1 MHHSRQRNRTDRSE
15 PPRRSSL
22 GASGIRMSLIKQLAL
37 VAVLCGLGIVA
48 YRYGWPLVAP
58 GDGRQAASG
67 PAGGQ
72 AAERRRG
79 GDRAATVLV
88 EAVEL
93 RAQRTRIEAVGTARA
108 YRSVTLHP
116 AAAGEVAAV
125 HFAPDQEV
133 RKGSVLLEL
142 DSRRE
147 KLAADLAR
155 VRVRNARQL
164 LSRYERSAGSGAYA
178 ESTVADARS
187 ALEEAEIALRQAEVA
202 LSDRRVVAPFDGFTG
217 LTGVDV
223 GDRIGTGD
231 AITTLDDRASLLVGF
246 SVPELFLGR
255 IGRGHPVEVA
265 TWAARDQPIPGE
277 IVDLDSR
284 INPVS
289 RSFTARARVANAG
302 DAFRPG
308 MSFAVTLDV
317 RGDRH
322 PLVPE
327 ISVRYGTDG
336 AYVWVVREGAAAR
349 VPVRIV
355 ERQEATVLVDAA
367 LEEGEPVVVEGIQ
380 RLRPGLAVNIAT
392 PRQAS

>member
-1 MHHSRQRNRTDRSE
+1 
-15 PPRRSSL
+15 
-22 GASGIRMSLIKQLAL
+22 MSLTRQLVL
-37 VAVLCGLGIVA
+37 VVILCGIGIAA

-58 GDGRQAASG
+58 TDRKQAAEG
-67 PAGGQ
+67 RAGGP
-72 AAERRRG
+72 AAERRRSA
-79 GDRAATVLV
+79 DRAATVLV

-93 RAQRTRIEAVGTARA
+93 RPQRTRIKAVGTAQA

-116 AAAGEVAAV
+116 PSAGEVAAV

-147 KLAADLAR
+147 TLAVDLAR
-155 VRVRNARQL
+155 VRAGNARQL

-178 ESTVADARS
+178 ESTVADARG
-187 ALEEAEIALRQAEVA
+187 ALDEAEIALRQAEVA
-202 LSDRRVVAPFDGFTG
+202 LSDRRVIAPFDGFVG
-217 LTGVDV
+217 LTEVDV
-223 GDRIGTGD
+223 GDRIATGD
-231 AITTLDDRASLLVGF
+231 AITTLDDRASLLVSF

-255 IGRGHPVEVA
+255 IGKGHSVEVA

-277 IVDLDSR
+277 IVDLGSR
-284 INPVS
+284 IDPVS
-289 RSFTARARVANAG
+289 RSFTARAQVANAG

-317 RGDRH
+317 LGRH
-322 PLVPE
+322 YPLVPE

-355 ERQEATVLVDAA
+355 ERQEATVLIDAA
-367 LEEGEPVVVEGIQ
+367 LEDGELVVVEGIQ
-380 RLRPGLAVNIAT
+380 RLRPGLAVNVAT
-392 PRQAS
+392 PGQTS

>member
-1 MHHSRQRNRTDRSE
+1 
-15 PPRRSSL
+15 
-22 GASGIRMSLIKQLAL
+22 MSLIRQLVL
-37 VAVLCGLGIVA
+37 VAILCGIGIAA

-58 GDGRQAASG
+58 ADGKQAAQG
-67 PAGGQ
+67 RAGGP

-79 GDRAATVLV
+79 ADRAATVLV
-88 EAVEL
+88 KAVEL
-93 RAQRTRIEAVGTARA
+93 RPQRTRIKAVGTAQA

-125 HFAPDQEV
+125 YFAPDQAV

-147 KLAADLAR
+147 TLAVDLAR
-155 VRVRNARQL
+155 VRVDNARQT

-178 ESTVADARS
+178 ESTVSDARS

-202 LSDRRVVAPFDGFTG
+202 LSERRVIAPFDGFTG
-217 LTGVDV
+217 LTEVDI
-223 GDRIGTGD
+223 GDRVGTGD
-231 AITTLDDRASLLVGF
+231 AITTLDDRASLLVSF
-246 SVPELFLGR
+246 SIPELFLGR
-255 IGRGHPVEVA
+255 IGKGHPVEVA
-265 TWAARDQPIPGE
+265 TWAARDRSIPGE
-277 IVDLDSR
+277 IVDLGSR
-284 INPVS
+284 IDSVS

-302 DAFRPG
+302 DAYRPG

-317 RGDRH
+317 HGSRY

-367 LEEGEPVVVEGIQ
+367 LEDGEPVVVEGIQ
-380 RLRPGLAVNIAT
+380 RLRSRLPVRVAT
-392 PRQAS
+392 QP

>member
-1 MHHSRQRNRTDRSE
+1 
-15 PPRRSSL
+15 
-22 GASGIRMSLIKQLAL
+22 MSLIKQLAF
-37 VAVLCGLGIVA
+37 VAALCGLGVAA

-58 GDGRQAASG
+58 ADGRQAARS
-67 PAGGQ
+67 PADGQ
-72 AAERRRG
+72 TAERRG
-79 GDRAATVLV
+79 GGSRAVTVLV

-93 RAQRTRIEAVGTARA
+93 RPQRTRIKAVGTAQA

-147 KLAADLAR
+147 KLAVDLAR
-155 VRVRNARQL
+155 VRVGSARQL

-178 ESTVADARS
+178 ESTVADARG
-187 ALEEAEIALRQAEVA
+187 ALEEAEITLRQAEVA
-202 LSDRRVVAPFDGFTG
+202 LSERKVVAPFDGFVG
-217 LTGVDV
+217 LTDIDV

-246 SVPELFLGR
+246 SIPELFLGR
-255 IGRGHPVEVA
+255 IGKGHPVQVA
-265 TWAARDQPIPGE
+265 TWAARDQAIPGE
-277 IVDLDSR
+277 IVELGSR
-284 INPVS
+284 IDLVS
-289 RSFTARARVANAG
+289 RSFTARARVANMD

-317 RGDRH
+317 HGSHH

-355 ERQEATVLVDAA
+355 ERQKATVLVDAA
-367 LEEGEPVVVEGIQ
+367 LEDGEPVVVEGIQ
-380 RLRPGLAVNIAT
+380 RLRPGLTVNVAAPGQT
-392 PRQAS
+392 S

>member
-1 MHHSRQRNRTDRSE
+1 
-15 PPRRSSL
+15 
-22 GASGIRMSLIKQLAL
+22 MSLIRQLVL
-37 VAVLCGLGIVA
+37 VAILCGIGIAA
-48 YRYGWPLVAP
+48 YRYGWPLMAP
-58 GDGRQAASG
+58 ADGKQAAQG
-67 PAGGQ
+67 RAGGP

-79 GDRAATVLV
+79 ADRAATVLV
-88 EAVEL
+88 KAVEL
-93 RAQRTRIEAVGTARA
+93 RPQRTRIKAVGTAQA

-116 AAAGEVAAV
+116 AAAGEVAAI
-125 HFAPDQEV
+125 HFAPDQAV

-147 KLAADLAR
+147 TLAVDLAR
-155 VRVRNARQL
+155 VRVDNARQT

-178 ESTVADARS
+178 ESTVSDARS

-202 LSDRRVVAPFDGFTG
+202 LSDRQVIARFDGFTG
-217 LTGVDV
+217 LTEVDI
-223 GDRIGTGD
+223 GDRVGTGD
-231 AITTLDDRASLLVGF
+231 AITTLDDRASLLVSF

-255 IGRGHPVEVA
+255 IGKGHPVEVA

-277 IVDLDSR
+277 IVDLGSR
-284 INPVS
+284 IDPVS

-317 RGDRH
+317 YGDRY

-336 AYVWVVREGAAAR
+336 AYVWVVREGAAAK

-355 ERQEATVLVDAA
+355 ERQEATVLVDAV
-367 LEEGEPVVVEGIQ
+367 LEDGEPVVVEGIQ
-380 RLRPGLAVNIAT
+380 RLRPRLPVRVAT
-392 PRQAS
+392 PRQTW

>member
-1 MHHSRQRNRTDRSE
+1 M
-15 PPRRSSL
+15 
-22 GASGIRMSLIKQLAL
+22 GLIKQLVL
-37 VAVLCGLGIVA
+37 VAVLCGLGVA
-48 YRYGWPLVAP
+48 AYQYGWPLVAP
-58 GDGRQAASG
+58 ADGDRAAQG
-67 PAGGQ
+67 
-72 AAERRRG
+72 RRG
-79 GDRAATVLV
+79 GDRAVTVLV
-88 EAVEL
+88 RTVEL
-93 RAQRTRIEAVGTARA
+93 RAERTRIKAVGTARA

-116 AAAGEVAAV
+116 AAAGEVAAM
-125 HFAPDQEV
+125 HFAPDQKV
-133 RKGSVLLEL
+133 RKGSVLLKL

-147 KLAADLAR
+147 KLAIDLAR

-178 ESTVADARS
+178 ESTVSDARG

-202 LSDRRVVAPFDGFTG
+202 LSERQVIAPFDGFVG
-217 LTGVDV
+217 LTEIDV

-255 IGRGHPVEVA
+255 IGKGHPVQVA
-265 TWAARDQPIPGE
+265 TWAARDQAIAGE
-277 IVDLDSR
+277 IVDLGSR
-284 INPVS
+284 IDPVS

-317 RGDRH
+317 HGGRY

-327 ISVRYGTDG
+327 ISVRYGTEG
-336 AYVWVVREGAAAR
+336 AFVWVVRGGAAAR

-355 ERQEATVLVDAA
+355 QRQEATVLVDAA
-367 LEEGEPVVVEGIQ
+367 LADGEPVVVEGIQ
-380 RLRPGLAVNIAT
+380 RLRPGLPVKLST
-392 PRQAS
+392 PRQTS

>member
-1 MHHSRQRNRTDRSE
+1 
-15 PPRRSSL
+15 
-22 GASGIRMSLIKQLAL
+22 MSPIKQLAV
-37 VAVLCGLGIVA
+37 VAALCGLGLAA
-48 YRYGWPLVAP
+48 YQYGWPLVAP
-58 GDGRQAASG
+58 TDGQQ
-67 PAGGQ
+67 PAQG
-72 AAERRRG
+72 RRG
-79 GDRAATVLV
+79 GNRAVTVFV
-88 EAVEL
+88 KAAEL
-93 RAQRTRIEAVGTARA
+93 RAERTRIKAIGTARA

-147 KLAADLAR
+147 KLAVDLAR
-155 VRVRNARQL
+155 ARVRKARQL

-202 LSDRRVVAPFDGFTG
+202 LSDRQVIAPFDGFVG
-217 LTGVDV
+217 LTEVDV

-231 AITTLDDRASLLVGF
+231 AITTLDDRGSLLVSF

-255 IGRGHPVEVA
+255 IGKGHPVEVA
-265 TWAARDQPIPGE
+265 TWAARDQAIPGE
-277 IVDLDSR
+277 IVDLGSR
-284 INPVS
+284 IDPVS
-289 RSFTARARVANAG
+289 RSFTARARVANAR

-317 RGDRH
+317 HGDRY

-327 ISVRYGTDG
+327 ISVRYGADG
-336 AYVWVVREGAAAR
+336 AFVWVVREGAAAR
-349 VPVRIV
+349 IPVRIV

-367 LEEGEPVVVEGIQ
+367 LKDGEPVVVEGIQ
-380 RLRPGLAVNIAT
+380 RLRPGLAVRVAV
-392 PRQAS
+392 PRETS

>member
-1 MHHSRQRNRTDRSE
+1 
-15 PPRRSSL
+15 
-22 GASGIRMSLIKQLAL
+22 MSLIRQLVL
-37 VAVLCGLGIVA
+37 VVILCGIGIAA
-48 YRYGWPLVAP
+48 YRYGWPLVASV
-58 GDGRQAASG
+58 DGKQAAQG
-67 PAGGQ
+67 RAGGP

-79 GDRAATVLV
+79 ADRAATVLV
-88 EAVEL
+88 KAVEL
-93 RAQRTRIEAVGTARA
+93 RPQRTRIKAVGTAQA

-133 RKGSVLLEL
+133 RKGSALLEL

-147 KLAADLAR
+147 TLAVDLAR
-155 VRVRNARQL
+155 VRVDNARQT

-178 ESTVADARS
+178 ESTVSDARS
-187 ALEEAEIALRQAEVA
+187 ALEEAEIALRQAQVA
-202 LSDRRVVAPFDGFTG
+202 LSDRRIIAPFDGFTG
-217 LTGVDV
+217 LTEVDI
-223 GDRIGTGD
+223 GDRVGTGD
-231 AITTLDDRASLLVGF
+231 AITTLDDRASLLVSF
-246 SVPELFLGR
+246 SVPELFLGS
-255 IGRGHPVEVA
+255 IGKGHPVEVA

-277 IVDLDSR
+277 IVDLGSR
-284 INPVS
+284 IDPVS

-317 RGDRH
+317 HGDRY

-355 ERQEATVLVDAA
+355 ERQEATVLIDAA
-367 LEEGEPVVVEGIQ
+367 LEDGEQVVVEGIQ
-380 RLRPGLAVNIAT
+380 RLRPGLAVNVAT
-392 PRQAS
+392 PGQAS

>member
-1 MHHSRQRNRTDRSE
+1 
-15 PPRRSSL
+15 
-22 GASGIRMSLIKQLAL
+22 MSLIKQLAL
-37 VAVLCGLGIVA
+37 VAILCGLGVAA

-58 GDGRQAASG
+58 GDGRQAARN

-72 AAERRRG
+72 ALERRRG
-79 GDRAATVLV
+79 GGRAATVLV
-88 EAVEL
+88 RAVEF
-93 RAQRTRIEAVGTARA
+93 RAQRTRIEAVGTAQA

-125 HFAPDQEV
+125 HFTSDEEV

-147 KLAADLAR
+147 RLAVDLAR
-155 VRVRNARQL
+155 VRAGNARQT

-187 ALEEAEIALRQAEVA
+187 ALEEADIALRQAEVA
-202 LSDRRVVAPFDGFTG
+202 LSDRRVVAPFDGFVG
-217 LTGVDV
+217 LTEVDV
-223 GDRIGTGD
+223 GDRIGTD
-231 AITTLDDRASLLVGF
+231 DVITTLDDRASLLVGF
-246 SVPELFLGR
+246 SVPEIFLGR
-255 IGRGHPVEVA
+255 IGKDHPVEVA
-265 TWAARDQPIPGE
+265 TWAVREQAIPGK
-277 IVDLDSR
+277 IVDLGSR
-284 INPVS
+284 IDPVS

-317 RGDRH
+317 HGPHH

-349 VPVRIV
+349 VFVRIV

-380 RLRPGLAVNIAT
+380 RLRPGLAVNVVT
-392 PRQAS
+392 PERTS

>member
-1 MHHSRQRNRTDRSE
+1 
-15 PPRRSSL
+15 
-22 GASGIRMSLIKQLAL
+22 MSLIKQLAL
-37 VAVLCGLGIVA
+37 VAVLCGLGVAA

-58 GDGRQAASG
+58 ADGRQAALS

-72 AAERRRG
+72 TAERRG
-79 GDRAATVLV
+79 GGNRAATVLV
-88 EAVEL
+88 KAVVL
-93 RAQRTRIEAVGTARA
+93 RPQRSRIRAVGTAQA

-116 AAAGEVAAV
+116 ASAGEVAAV

-147 KLAADLAR
+147 KLAVDLAR
-155 VRVRNARQL
+155 VRVGNARQL

-178 ESTVADARS
+178 ESTVADARG

-202 LSDRRVVAPFDGFTG
+202 LNDRKVIAPFDGFVG
-217 LTGVDV
+217 LTDIDV

-246 SVPELFLGR
+246 SIPELFLGR
-255 IGRGHPVEVA
+255 IGKGHPVEVA
-265 TWAARDQPIPGE
+265 TWAARDKPIPGE
-277 IVDLDSR
+277 IVDLGSR
-284 INPVS
+284 IDPVS

-317 RGDRH
+317 HGDRY

-336 AYVWVVREGAAAR
+336 AYVWVVRESAAVR

-355 ERQEATVLVDAA
+355 ERQEATVLIDAV
-367 LEEGEPVVVEGIQ
+367 LEDGEPVVVEGIQ
-380 RLRPGLAVNIAT
+380 RLRPGLAVDVAT
-392 PRQAS
+392 PGQIS

>member
-1 MHHSRQRNRTDRSE
+1 
-15 PPRRSSL
+15 
-22 GASGIRMSLIKQLAL
+22 MSLVKQLLA
-37 VAVLCGLGIVA
+37 VVVLCGLGVA
-48 YRYGWPLVAP
+48 AYQYGWPLVAP
-58 GDGRQAASG
+58 ADGDRAAQGRPDG
-67 PAGGQ
+67 PA
-72 AAERRRG
+72 AEGRRG
-79 GDRAATVLV
+79 GDRVATVLV

-93 RAQRTRIEAVGTARA
+93 RAERTRIKAVGTARA

-125 HFAPDQEV
+125 HFGPDQQV
-133 RKGSVLLEL
+133 RKDSVLLEL

-147 KLAADLAR
+147 KLAVDLAR
-155 VRVRNARQL
+155 VRARNARQL

-178 ESTVADARS
+178 ESTVTDARS

-202 LSDRRVVAPFDGFTG
+202 LNDRRVIAPFDGFTG
-217 LTGVDV
+217 LTEIEV

-231 AITTLDDRASLLVGF
+231 AIATLDDRGSLLVGF
-246 SVPELFLGR
+246 SIPELFLGR
-255 IGRGHPVEVA
+255 IGKGHPVEVA
-265 TWAARDQPIPGE
+265 TWVARDRAIPGE
-277 IVDLDSR
+277 IVDLGSR
-284 INPVS
+284 IDPVN

-302 DAFRPG
+302 DAYRPG

-317 RGDRH
+317 HGDRY

-336 AYVWVVREGAAAR
+336 AYVWAVRDGAAAR

-380 RLRPGLAVNIAT
+380 RLRPGVAVNVAAPPQT
-392 PRQAS
+392 S

>member
-1 MHHSRQRNRTDRSE
+1 
-15 PPRRSSL
+15 
-22 GASGIRMSLIKQLAL
+22 MSLIKQLVL
-37 VAVLCGLGIVA
+37 VAILCGLGIAA

-58 GDGRQAASG
+58 ADGRQAAPG
-67 PAGGQ
+67 VAGGQ
-72 AAERRRG
+72 TAEGRRG
-79 GDRAATVLV
+79 GSRSATVLV

-93 RAQRTRIEAVGTARA
+93 RPQRTRLKAGGTARA

-125 HFAPDQEV
+125 HIAPDRQV
-133 RKGSVLLEL
+133 GKGSVLLEL

-147 KLAADLAR
+147 KLAVDLAR
-155 VRVRNARQL
+155 VRVGNARQH

-187 ALEEAEIALRQAEVA
+187 ALEEAEIALRQAETA
-202 LSDRRVVAPFDGFTG
+202 LMDRQVIAPFDGFVG
-217 LTGVDV
+217 LTEIDV

-231 AITTLDDRASLLVGF
+231 AITTLDDRTSLLVGF
-246 SVPELFLGR
+246 SIPELFLGR
-255 IGRGHPVEVA
+255 IGKGHPVEVA

-277 IVDLDSR
+277 IVELDSR
-284 INPVS
+284 IDPVS

-317 RGDRH
+317 HGDRY

-367 LEEGEPVVVEGIQ
+367 LDHGEPVVVEGIQ
-380 RLRPGLAVNIAT
+380 RLRPGLAVNVAAPGQT
-392 PRQAS
+392 S

>member
-1 MHHSRQRNRTDRSE
+1 
-15 PPRRSSL
+15 
-22 GASGIRMSLIKQLAL
+22 MSQT
-37 VAVLCGLGIVA
+37 GE
-48 YRYGWPLVAP
+48 AP
-58 GDGRQAASG
+58 K
-67 PAGGQ
+67 
-72 AAERRRG
+72 
-79 GDRAATVLV
+79 
-88 EAVEL
+88 
-93 RAQRTRIEAVGTARA
+93 
-108 YRSVTLHP
+108 
-116 AAAGEVAAV
+116 
-125 HFAPDQEV
+125 
-133 RKGSVLLEL
+133 KGSVLLEL
-142 DSRRE
+142 DSSRE
-147 KLAADLAR
+147 KLAVDLAR
-155 VRVRNARQL
+155 VRVHNARQL

-178 ESTVADARS
+178 ESTVSDARS

-202 LSDRRVVAPFDGFTG
+202 LSDRRVIAPFDGFTG
-217 LTGVDV
+217 LTEVDV

-277 IVDLDSR
+277 IVDLGSR
-284 INPVS
+284 IDPVS

-317 RGDRH
+317 HGDRH

-336 AYVWVVREGAAAR
+336 AFVWVVREGAAAR

-380 RLRPGLAVNIAT
+380 RLRPDLAVNVAT
-392 PRQAS
+392 PGETS

>member
-1 MHHSRQRNRTDRSE
+1 
-15 PPRRSSL
+15 
-22 GASGIRMSLIKQLAL
+22 MSLIRQLAL
-37 VAVLCGLGIVA
+37 VAALCGLGVVA

-58 GDGRQAASG
+58 VDGDRAAQDRGGGRAAQG
-67 PAGGQ
+67 
-72 AAERRRG
+72 RRG

-88 EAVEL
+88 KAVEF
-93 RAQRTRIEAVGTARA
+93 RAERTRLEAVGTARA
-108 YRSVTLHP
+108 YRSVTIHP

-125 HFAPDQEV
+125 RFGPDQKV

-147 KLAADLAR
+147 KLAVDLAR

-187 ALEEAEIALRQAEVA
+187 ALDEAEIALRQAEVA
-202 LSDRRVVAPFDGFTG
+202 LSDRQVIAPFDGFTG
-217 LTGVDV
+217 LTEVDV

-231 AITTLDDRASLLVGF
+231 AITTLDDRAGVLVGF

-255 IGRGHPVEVA
+255 IGKGHPVQVA
-265 TWAARDQPIPGE
+265 TWGGRDQPIRGD
-277 IVDLDSR
+277 IVDLGSR
-284 INPVS
+284 IDPAS
-289 RSFTARARVANAG
+289 RSFTARARVANA
-302 DAFRPG
+302 DDLFRPG

-317 RGDRH
+317 HGGRF

-327 ISVRYGTDG
+327 ISVRYGTEG
-336 AYVWVVREGAAAR
+336 AFVWIVREGAAVR

-355 ERQEATVLVDAA
+355 ERQGATVLVDAA
-367 LEEGEPVVVEGIQ
+367 LEDGEPVVVEGIQ
-380 RLRPGLAVNIAT
+380 RLRPGLAVDVAT
-392 PRQAS
+392 PPPT

>member
-1 MHHSRQRNRTDRSE
+1 
-15 PPRRSSL
+15 
-22 GASGIRMSLIKQLAL
+22 MSLIRQLAL
-37 VAVLCGLGIVA
+37 VAILCGLGIAA

-58 GDGRQAASG
+58 ADGRQAASG

-72 AAERRRG
+72 AAERRG
-79 GDRAATVLV
+79 GGNRAATVLV

-93 RAQRTRIEAVGTARA
+93 RAERARIKAVGTARA

-147 KLAADLAR
+147 KLAVDLAR

-217 LTGVDV
+217 LTEVDV

-284 INPVS
+284 IDPVS

-317 RGDRH
+317 HGDRH

-336 AYVWVVREGAAAR
+336 AFVWVVREGAAAR

-367 LEEGEPVVVEGIQ
+367 LAEGEPVVVEGIQ
-380 RLRPGLAVNIAT
+380 RLRPGLAVNVAT
-392 PRQAS
+392 TRQGS

>member
-1 MHHSRQRNRTDRSE
+1 
-15 PPRRSSL
+15 
-22 GASGIRMSLIKQLAL
+22 MSLVRQLAL
-37 VAVLCGLGIVA
+37 VAVLCGLGVAA

-58 GDGRQAASG
+58 GDGRQAARG

-72 AAERRRG
+72 AAERRG
-79 GDRAATVLV
+79 GGARAATVLV
-88 EAVEL
+88 KAVEL
-93 RAQRTRIEAVGTARA
+93 RARRTRIKAVGTAQA

-125 HFAPDQEV
+125 HFEPD
-133 RKGSVLLEL
+133 RKVARGSVLLEL

-147 KLAADLAR
+147 KLAVDLAR
-155 VRVRNARQL
+155 VRAGNARQT

-178 ESTVADARS
+178 ESTVTDARS
-187 ALEEAEIALRQAEVA
+187 ALAEAEIALRQAEVA
-202 LSDRRVVAPFDGFTG
+202 LSDRRVVAPFDGFVG
-217 LTGVDV
+217 LTEVDV
-223 GDRIGTGD
+223 GDRIDTD
-231 AITTLDDRASLLVGF
+231 DVITTLDDRASLLVGF

-255 IGRGHPVEVA
+255 IGKGHPVEVA
-265 TWAARDQPIPGE
+265 TWAAREQAIPGE
-277 IVDLDSR
+277 IVDLGSR
-284 INPVS
+284 IDPVS

-317 RGDRH
+317 HGARH

-380 RLRPGLAVNIAT
+380 RLRPDLAVVVAAPGRT
-392 PRQAS
+392 S

>member
-1 MHHSRQRNRTDRSE
+1 
-15 PPRRSSL
+15 
-22 GASGIRMSLIKQLAL
+22 MSLIKQLAL
-37 VAVLCGLGIVA
+37 VAVLCVAGIAA

-58 GDGRQAASG
+58 ADGRQAASSS
-67 PAGGQ
+67 ADGQ

-79 GDRAATVLV
+79 GNRAATVLV

-125 HFAPDQEV
+125 RFAPDQIV
-133 RKGSVLLEL
+133 RRGSVLLEL

-147 KLAADLAR
+147 KLAVDLAR
-155 VRVRNARQL
+155 VRAENARQL

-178 ESTVADARS
+178 ESTVSDARS
-187 ALEEAEIALRQAEVA
+187 DLAEAEIALRQAEVA
-202 LSDRRVVAPFDGFTG
+202 LSERQVIAPFDGFVG
-217 LTGVDV
+217 LTEIDV

-231 AITTLDDRASLLVGF
+231 AIATLDDRASLLVGF

-255 IGRGHPVEVA
+255 IGKGHPVEVA
-265 TWAARDQPIPGE
+265 TWAARDQPISGE
-277 IVDLDSR
+277 IVALDSR
-284 INPVS
+284 IDPVS

-317 RGDRH
+317 HGSRLSPGPGDLRPPWHRRSFRLGGARGCGGAGAGAHRAATGGDGAGRRGARRGRAGRRRGH
-322 PLVPE
+322 SAPE
-327 ISVRYGTDG
+327 TGSVRHGRH
-336 AYVWVVREGAAAR
+336 APAVLVS
-349 VPVRIV
+349 VPVF
-355 ERQEATVLVDAA
+355 
-367 LEEGEPVVVEGIQ
+367 P
-380 RLRPGLAVNIAT
+380 
-392 PRQAS
+392 S

>member
-1 MHHSRQRNRTDRSE
+1 
-15 PPRRSSL
+15 
-22 GASGIRMSLIKQLAL
+22 MSLIKQLAL
-37 VAVLCGLGIVA
+37 VAVLCVAGIAA

-58 GDGRQAASG
+58 ADGRQAASSS
-67 PAGGQ
+67 ADGQ

-79 GDRAATVLV
+79 ENRATTVLV

-93 RAQRTRIEAVGTARA
+93 RALRTRIEAVGTARA

-125 HFAPDQEV
+125 RFAPDQIV
-133 RKGSVLLEL
+133 RRGSVLLEL

-147 KLAADLAR
+147 KLAVDLAR
-155 VRVRNARQL
+155 VRAENARQL

-178 ESTVADARS
+178 ESTVSDARS
-187 ALEEAEIALRQAEVA
+187 DLAEAEIALRQAEVA
-202 LSDRRVVAPFDGFTG
+202 LSERQVIAPFDGFVG
-217 LTGVDV
+217 LTEIDV

-231 AITTLDDRASLLVGF
+231 AIATLDDRASLLVGF

-255 IGRGHPVEVA
+255 IGKGHPVEVA
-265 TWAARDQPIPGE
+265 TWAAREQPITGE
-277 IVDLDSR
+277 IVALDSR
-284 INPVS
+284 IDPVS

-317 RGDRH
+317 HGSRY

-327 ISVRYGTDG
+327 ISVRHGTEG
-336 AYVWVVREGAAAR
+336 AFVWVVREGAAER

-355 ERQEATVLVDAA
+355 QRQEATVLVDAA

-380 RLRPGLAVNIAT
+380 RLRRGLSVTVAT
-392 PRQAS
+392 LRQSS

>member
-1 MHHSRQRNRTDRSE
+1 
-15 PPRRSSL
+15 
-22 GASGIRMSLIKQLAL
+22 MSLIKQLVL
-37 VAVLCGLGIVA
+37 VAVLCGLGVAA

-58 GDGRQAASG
+58 GDGKQAARG
-67 PAGGQ
+67 PVGGQ
-72 AAERRRG
+72 AAERG
-79 GDRAATVLV
+79 GGGARAATVLV
-88 EAVEL
+88 KAVEL
-93 RAQRTRIEAVGTARA
+93 RAQRTRIKAVGTAQA
-108 YRSVTLHP
+108 YRSVTLYP
-116 AAAGEVAAV
+116 ATAGEVSAV
-125 HFAPDQEV
+125 HFAPDQKV
-133 RKGSVLLEL
+133 GKGSVLLEL

-147 KLAADLAR
+147 KLAVDLGR
-155 VRVRNARQL
+155 VRAGNARQT

-178 ESTVADARS
+178 ESTVSDARS

-202 LSDRRVVAPFDGFTG
+202 LSDRRVIAPFDGFVG
-217 LTGVDV
+217 LTEVDV

-246 SVPELFLGR
+246 SIPELFLGR
-255 IGRGHPVEVA
+255 IGKGHPVEVA
-265 TWAARDQPIPGE
+265 TWAARDEAIPGE
-277 IVDLDSR
+277 IVELGSR
-284 INPVS
+284 IDPVS

-308 MSFAVTLDV
+308 MSFAVTIDV
-317 RGDRH
+317 HGARY
-322 PLVPE
+322 PLVSE

-380 RLRPGLAVNIAT
+380 RLRPGLAVEVAT
-392 PRQAS
+392 PGRTS

>member
-1 MHHSRQRNRTDRSE
+1 
-15 PPRRSSL
+15 
-22 GASGIRMSLIKQLAL
+22 MSLVKQLLA
-37 VAVLCGLGIVA
+37 VAVLCGLGVA
-48 YRYGWPLVAP
+48 AYQYGWPLVAP
-58 GDGRQAASG
+58 ADGGRAAQGRPGG
-67 PAGGQ
+67 PAAGGGG
-72 AAERRRG
+72 G

-93 RAQRTRIEAVGTARA
+93 RAERTRIKAVGTARA
-108 YRSVTLHP
+108 NRSVTLHP
-116 AAAGEVAAV
+116 AAAGEVATV
-125 HFAPDQEV
+125 RFAPDRKV
-133 RKGSVLLEL
+133 GKGSVLLEL

-147 KLAADLAR
+147 KLAVDLAR
-155 VRVRNARQL
+155 VRVRNARQH

-178 ESTVADARS
+178 ESTVTDARS

-202 LSDRRVVAPFDGFTG
+202 LNDRRVVAPFDGFTG
-217 LTGVDV
+217 LTGIEV

-246 SVPELFLGR
+246 SVPEMFLGR
-255 IGRGHPVEVA
+255 IGKGHPVEVA
-265 TWAARDQPIPGE
+265 TWAARDRAIPGE
-277 IVDLDSR
+277 IVDLGSR
-284 INPVS
+284 IDPVS

-302 DAFRPG
+302 DAYRPG

-317 RGDRH
+317 HGSSH

-327 ISVRYGTDG
+327 IAVRYGTEG
-336 AYVWVVREGAAAR
+336 AYVWVVRDGAAAR

-355 ERQEATVLVDAA
+355 QRQEATVLVDAA

-380 RLRPGLAVNIAT
+380 RLRPDLPVRVAA

>member
-1 MHHSRQRNRTDRSE
+1 
-15 PPRRSSL
+15 
-22 GASGIRMSLIKQLAL
+22 MSLIKQLAL
-37 VAVLCGLGIVA
+37 VAVLCGAGIAA

-58 GDGRQAASG
+58 GDGRPVASG
-67 PAGGQ
+67 SAGGQ
-72 AAERRRG
+72 EAERRRG
-79 GDRAATVLV
+79 ANHAATVLV

-93 RAQRTRIEAVGTARA
+93 RAERTRIKAIGTARA

-116 AAAGEVAAV
+116 AAAGEIAAV
-125 HFAPDQEV
+125 HFAPDQKV
-133 RKGSVLLEL
+133 GKGSVLLEL

-147 KLAADLAR
+147 KLAVDLAR

-178 ESTVADARS
+178 DSTVTDARS

-202 LSDRRVVAPFDGFTG
+202 LNDRRIVAPFDGFTG
-217 LTGVDV
+217 LTGIEV

-255 IGRGHPVEVA
+255 IGKGHPVEVA
-265 TWAARDQPIPGE
+265 TWAARDRAIPGE
-277 IVDLDSR
+277 IVDLGSR
-284 INPVS
+284 IDPVS

-302 DAFRPG
+302 DAYRPG

-317 RGDRH
+317 HGSSH

-327 ISVRYGTDG
+327 IAVRYGTEG
-336 AYVWVVREGAAAR
+336 AYVWVVRDGAAAR

-355 ERQEATVLVDAA
+355 QRQEATVLVDAA

-380 RLRPGLAVNIAT
+380 RLRPDLPVRVAA